1 MGPFALSSPS
11 ALTLN
16 LIRALFTKK
25 KKKLPKSDR
34 GGSKRILAFDLH
46 HEKCVECLLQCKCL
60 LGIICVISNMNL
72 CYLLFLAIN
81 AMYFLKAN
89 ALLYILFPA
98 EIFH

>member
-25 KKKLPKSDR
+25 KNCQNQIGEGAKGFWNLISTMR
-34 GGSKRILAFDLH
+34 NVLSTFFSVNAYW
-46 HEKCVECLLQCKCL
+46 
-60 LGIICVISNMNL
+60 GIICVISNMNL
-72 CYLLFLAIN
+72 WYLLFIAIN